1 MYKKISDGTIEV
13 ITGPMFSGKS
23 DELIKRIRT
32 LSYANV
38 KTLAVK
44 PRIDSRFSTNE
55 IVSRAGTKIPT
66 YVVETV
72 ADIKSLFEKSKY
84 KAIAIDE
91 AQFFDKDLVP
101 YVEELANQG
110 IRVIICGL
118 DQDYLRRPF
127 GVMPSLLAMA
137 EHITK
142 LQAICVICKNAAST
156 TFRTIKSNKLKVIGD
171 LDEYEARCRICHN
184 KGLNNLEKN

>member
-1 MYKKISDGTIEV
+1 
-13 ITGPMFSGKS
+13 MFSGKS

-72 ADIKSLFEKSKY
+72 ADIKVYLK
-84 KAIAIDE
+84 
-91 AQFFDKDLVP
+91 
-101 YVEELANQG
+101 NQN
-110 IRVIICGL
+110 
-118 DQDYLRRPF
+118 
-127 GVMPSLLAMA
+127 
-137 EHITK
+137 TK
-142 LQAICVICKNAAST
+142 QSQ
-156 TFRTIKSNKLKVIGD
+156 
-171 LDEYEARCRICHN
+171 
-184 KGLNNLEKN
+184 